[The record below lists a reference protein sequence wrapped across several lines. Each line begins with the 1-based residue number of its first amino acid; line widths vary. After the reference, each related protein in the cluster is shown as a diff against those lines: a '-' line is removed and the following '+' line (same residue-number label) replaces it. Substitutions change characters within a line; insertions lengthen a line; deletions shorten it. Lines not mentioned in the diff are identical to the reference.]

1 MTDAPTHLS
10 REESDALAKRR
21 RARNLA
27 VLAALLA
34 LTALF
39 YAITVVRMGAHPA

>member
-1 MTDAPTHLS
+1 MSPLQHHLT
-10 REESDALAKRR
+10 REESNALAKRR
-21 RARNLA
+21 RGRNIA
-27 VLAALLA
+27 VMVALLA

>member
-1 MTDAPTHLS
+1 MSPLPHNLT

-21 RARNLA
+21 RGRNWA
-27 VLAALLA
+27 VLIALLA

-39 YAITVVRMGAHPA
+39 YAITVARMGVHPA